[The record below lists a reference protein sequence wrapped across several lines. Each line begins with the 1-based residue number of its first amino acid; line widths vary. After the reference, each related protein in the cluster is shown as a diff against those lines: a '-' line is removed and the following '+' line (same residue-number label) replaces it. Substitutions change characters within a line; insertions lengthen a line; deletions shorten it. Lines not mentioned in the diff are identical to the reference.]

1 MSAEK
6 TTLTSTVPV
15 LNGLNYQTWE
25 PLMRAYLQ
33 GNDVWFAI
41 VGDVITLQYP
51 GKTITRKLAD
61 GTEESKVVPDDTKT
75 PVNID
80 EFKVWAKENYKA
92 LGKINL
98 RLHESIRYKYSSIE
112 IAKHLWEKLKDG
124 FGKPGI
130 PATYHEFKGA
140 LSTNL
145 PENANPSTAL
155 NKLQGHFG
163 RMADAECSIPEHL
176 KCLIIL
182 AKLPSTMDN
191 LAQMICQADDVSDLS
206 IEKIQRQI
214 QVAWEQRAGARDF
227 QRGNQQ
233 GRGSANKLSAVKR
246 PQGNP
251 SFQQQLN
258 NQSAGPS
265 LQERL
270 EGNKN
275 RGRGRGRGKPCGRGN
290 CGGQR
295 KNQANQA
302 QDDDDLQ
309 SHVSFPQ
316 DPKEKY
322 EFSEIAC
329 SMISRP
335 PPPPPQ
341 AFRPPWF
348 HPVSSIPS
356 YPDFAA
362 AHALSKEMGL
372 TPTTQTVKRLEME
385 HTADPRPNKRQRV
398 INEDEVDIWGSD
410 YGDDIVMDNEAGPSN
425 TERLVTISPANNS
438 ADDFHLAFKAE
449 QTSSP
454 PSFTTS
460 VQKGRR
466 EQSSLLYEPLCMN
479 VSEIEDTT
487 EWTLDSG
494 ASRHFTHDINDFVE
508 YRLIKPWGIKTATS
522 RTTVIAKGTIC
533 QGRPQA

>member
-1 MSAEK
+1 
-6 TTLTSTVPV
+6 
-15 LNGLNYQTWE
+15 
-25 PLMRAYLQ
+25 MRAYLQ

-41 VGDVITLQYP
+41 VGDVIVLQYP
-51 GKTITRKLAD
+51 AKTISRKLSD
-61 GTEESKVVPDDTKT
+61 GTEESMVVPDKDKA

-98 RLHESIRYKYSSIE
+98 RLHKSIRYKYSSIE
-112 IAKHLWEKLKDG
+112 IAKNLWDKLKDE

-130 PATYHEFKGA
+130 AAIYHEFKGA

-145 PENANPSTAL
+145 PENGNPSTAL
-155 NKLQGHFG
+155 NKLLGHFCH
-163 RMADAECSIPEHL
+163 MADAECSVPEHL
-176 KCLIIL
+176 KCLVVL
-182 AKLPSTMDN
+182 AKLPSTMDHV
-191 LAQMICQADDVSDLS
+191 AQMICQTDDVGDLN
-206 IEKIQRQI
+206 IDKIQRQI

-227 QRGNQQ
+227 QRGGQQ

-270 EGNKN
+270 EGNDD
-275 RGRGRGRGKPCGRGN
+275 RGRGRGRGKPRGRGN
-290 CGGQR
+290 CAGQR
-295 KNQANQA
+295 KNRANQA

-316 DPKEKY
+316 DPKEKF
-322 EFSEIAC
+322 EFSGIAC
-329 SMISRP
+329 SAISRP

-372 TPTTQTVKRLEME
+372 TATTQTVKRLEME
-385 HTADPRPNKRQRV
+385 RTVDPRPSKKQRV

-410 YGDDIVMDNEAGPSN
+410 YGDDIVMDDNEAGPSN
-425 TERLVTISPANNS
+425 TERLVTVSPAIRPCFWCTLNS
-438 ADDFHLAFKAE
+438 LLISYFRQVSPKPCRSISQTYPNFADLR
-449 QTSSP
+449 SLLS
-454 PSFTTS
+454 
-460 VQKGRR
+460 
-466 EQSSLLYEPLCMN
+466 QSSSLSFVLL
-479 VSEIEDTT
+479 
-487 EWTLDSG
+487 
-494 ASRHFTHDINDFVE
+494 A
-508 YRLIKPWGIKTATS
+508 
-522 RTTVIAKGTIC
+522 
-533 QGRPQA
+533 

>member
-1 MSAEK
+1 MLCCADLCRLPRLS
-6 TTLTSTVPV
+6 LSTCRHV
-15 LNGLNYQTWE
+15 LLIGGHL
-25 PLMRAYLQ
+25 
-33 GNDVWFAI
+33 
-41 VGDVITLQYP
+41 VG
-51 GKTITRKLAD
+51 
-61 GTEESKVVPDDTKT
+61 PDT
-75 PVNID
+75 
-80 EFKVWAKENYKA
+80 
-92 LGKINL
+92 
-98 RLHESIRYKYSSIE
+98 IE
-112 IAKHLWEKLKDG
+112 IAKNLWEKLKDE

-130 PATYHEFKGA
+130 AATYHEFKGA

-155 NKLQGHFG
+155 NKLLGHFG
-163 RMADAECSIPEHL
+163 RMADAECSSPEHL
-176 KCLIIL
+176 KCLIVL

-191 LAQMICQADDVSDLS
+191 LAQMICQADDVTDLS

-227 QRGNQQ
+227 QRGGQQ

-270 EGNKN
+270 EGNDN
-275 RGRGRGRGKPCGRGN
+275 RGRGRGQGKPRGQGN
-290 CGGQR
+290 RGGQR
-295 KNQANQA
+295 KNRANQA

-316 DPKEKY
+316 EPKERY
-322 EFSEIAC
+322 EFSGVAC

-335 PPPPPQ
+335 PPPPQ
-341 AFRPPWF
+341 AFRPPLF
-348 HPVSSIPS
+348 PPVSSTPS

-372 TPTTQTVKRLEME
+372 TPTTQTVKCLEME
-385 HTADPRPNKRQRV
+385 RTVDPRPNKRQR
-398 INEDEVDIWGSD
+398 ITSEDEVDIWGSD
-410 YGDDIVMDNEAGPSN
+410 YGDDIVMDNNEASPSN
-425 TERLVTISPANNS
+425 TERFVLCSAEGNKSIANDNVAS
-438 ADDFHLAFKAE
+438 NTE

-466 EQSSLLYEPLCMN
+466 EQNSLLYIPLCMN
-479 VSEIEDTT
+479 VIRPRF
-487 EWTLDSG
+487 WR
-494 ASRHFTHDINDFVE
+494 AINRH
-508 YRLIKPWGIKTATS
+508 RLSHFAHPSPSFG
-522 RTTVIAKGTIC
+522 
-533 QGRPQA
+533 